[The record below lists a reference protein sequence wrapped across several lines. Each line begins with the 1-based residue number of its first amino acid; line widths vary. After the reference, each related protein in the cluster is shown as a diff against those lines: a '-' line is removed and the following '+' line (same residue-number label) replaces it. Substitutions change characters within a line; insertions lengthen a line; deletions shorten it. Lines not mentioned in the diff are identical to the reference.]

1 MRARPDTRRTE
12 QGSGASRTAEPSAE
26 PARPR
31 GDAPADERS
40 EAATRQRPDARVDR
54 IQGAILSRQGILY
67 SLKIFLAVRLAL
79 AVVALIAVALLP
91 DLSDVDDRALG
102 LPPVPEPVDVPGWD
116 APEVTPGWHNL
127 VTAWERFDALWY
139 LRIAS
144 DGYENGDGSAAFFPL
159 YPLVVRAVSFVLGG
173 HPLAASLLV
182 SNLAF
187 LAALVVLYEL
197 TRREMSE
204 DAARRATVYAA
215 IFPTAFFF
223 LAPYGESL
231 FLLLVVTTFWAA
243 RSGRFALA
251 AVLAALAALTRSIG
265 LLLVLPIAVEAVRQ
279 ARAERRSALPALAWA
294 AAPAAGTLLY
304 MGFWYLF
311 AGDWLAPLNQQANW
325 LRQAA
330 NPLLTLVNGTV
341 EAFRWIGVYPGG
353 YHLLDWLITVPVL
366 AAGGYLLFRARASY
380 SVYVWGSLIVP
391 LSFVFTGRPLMS
403 LPRFA
408 LPIFPLYWALAAWTA
423 GRPARHQLVIAVSA
437 GLLGL
442 ATALFVT
449 WYYVF

>member
-1 MRARPDTRRTE
+1 MGLDLRALRGTAARPFWT
-12 QGSGASRTAEPSAE
+12 
-26 PARPR
+26 
-31 GDAPADERS
+31 
-40 EAATRQRPDARVDR
+40 
-54 IQGAILSRQGILY
+54 L
-67 SLKIFLAVRLAL
+67 LAVRVAFWVGTAL
-79 AVVALIAVALLP
+79 TLLWTGYSDP
-91 DLSDVDDRALG
+91 ERERVLGFDEYRAYEARSDLLFN
-102 LPPVPEPVDVPGWD
+102 
-116 APEVTPGWHNL
+116 TF
-127 VTAWERFDALWY
+127 TRFDAGWFLNV
-139 LRIAS
+139 AAN
-144 DGYENGDGSAAFFPL
+144 GYAGEQAAAFFPL
-159 YPLVVRAVSFVLGG
+159 YPLVARAVSFVLGG

-204 DAARRATVYAA
+204 DAARRATIYAA

-223 LAPYGESL
+223 VAPYGESL

-251 AVLAALAALTRSIG
+251 AVLGALAALTRSIG
-265 LLLVLPIAVEAVRQ
+265 LLLVLPVAVEAVRQ

-311 AGDWLAPLNQQANW
+311 AGDWLAPLHQQANW
-325 LRQAA
+325 LREAA

-341 EAFRWIGVYPGG
+341 EAFRWIGLYPGG

-366 AAGGYLLFRARASY
+366 AAAAYLLFRARASY
-380 SVYVWGSLIVP
+380 SVYVWASVIVP